1 MALVLYTLVYA
12 ALATT
17 GLIVLRSSLGGA
29 TVAEAL
35 AMPGVYLGAACY
47 AASFGTFMLSLRRFD
62 VLTVFPV
69 FSGVA
74 YASVAVAAATILG
87 EDLGTS
93 RVLGLALVGVG
104 VILLTR

>member
-87 EDLGTS
+87 EDLGTAECS
-93 RVLGLALVGVG
+93 GWRWSGSA
-104 VILLTR
+104 

>member
-1 MALVLYTLVYA
+1 MALVLYTVVYA
-12 ALATT
+12 VLATT
-17 GLIVLRSSLGGA
+17 GLIVLRSSLEDA
-29 TVAEAL
+29 TIAEGL
-35 AMPGVYLGAACY
+35 RMPGVYLGAVCY

-74 YASVAVAAATILG
+74 YASVALAAAAVLG
-87 EDLGTS
+87 EDLGTA
-93 RVLGLALVGVG
+93 RVLGLGLVGVG